1 MKVTVC
7 FGRTGI
13 VVPCKEGQLRVR
25 ELTQQALQRYL
36 KTREKDPGYW
46 VKIHHLEYTDGGI
59 LDPDDVLADVVE
71 DKDKLIAVFDEQEP
85 LHKIESPSGNPA
97 GRQSPDAFETE
108 VAAQLA
114 AFKPVGGEI
123 EVTPSAL
130 KLGTPLLVRR
140 SSDPAPSPPA
150 DAQPSASHPSG
161 QSLKPV
167 IPNSTQD
174 LEDGE
179 VMNGVQTELLTS
191 PKTMDALSNMTR
203 TVEISG
209 EGGPLGIHVVPFFSS
224 LSGRILGLFIRG
236 IEENS
241 RSKREG
247 LFHENECI
255 VRINSVDLVDKTFA
269 QAQDVFRQAM
279 KSPSVLL
286 HVLPPQNREQYEKSV
301 IGPLNIFGNNDG
313 ILRTKVSPPV
323 HGKSGIKTV
332 NLTGTSSPEEDASTS
347 LQQSKSPRVPRL
359 GRKPSSPSLS
369 PLMGFGSKKNAKK
382 IKIDLKKG
390 PEGLGFTVVTRDSS
404 IHGPGPIFVKNIL
417 PKGAAI
423 KDGRLQSG
431 DRILEVNGRD
441 VTGRTQEELVA
452 MLRSTKQGETAS
464 LVIARQEGTFLPR
477 ELKGEPDCYALSLE
491 TTEQLTFEI
500 PLNDSGSAGLGVS
513 LKGNK
518 SRETGTDLGIFI
530 KSIIHGGA
538 AFKDGRLQVNDQLI
552 AVNGESLLGKSN
564 HEAMETLRRS
574 MSMEG
579 NIRGMIQLVILR
591 RPGRPLEEPAE
602 CGAFSKAC
610 FENCQNAAT
619 TSRRNDNST
628 VHPFGTYSPQNKQ
641 KELLLP
647 NDRWAES
654 GGPPPPP
661 PHPVLELGLEDYSH
675 SSGVDSAVF
684 FPDQRLNFRS
694 VTPAKQPESMNLK
707 ASKSMD
713 LVPDESKVHSLA
725 GHKSDSPSKDF
736 GPTLGLKKSSSLES
750 LQTAVAEVRK
760 NELPFHRPRP
770 HVVRGR
776 GCNESFRA
784 AIDKSYDGPEE
795 LEADGLSDKSSHS
808 GQGALNYESAPQGN
822 SELENAENKA
832 RKVKKPKE
840 KEKKKEKGK
849 FKVKEKKQKE
859 GNEDP
864 ERKIKR
870 KGFGA
875 MLRFGKKKDDK
886 GGKADQKGP
895 LKHGGLR
902 EEELEKM
909 KEERERIGA
918 KHQELREKQARGL
931 IDYAAGAIGSLH
943 DMDDDEMDPNYA
955 RVNHFRESC
964 ASANVYRSPSPPRAG
979 PLGYPR
985 DGRPL
990 SPERDHLEGLYAK
1003 VNKPYHPPVPVDS
1016 GRSMSGSTDR
1026 IQKLR
1031 KEYYQAR
1038 REAFALYE
1046 DNEGR
1051 ARPDYD
1057 LHWNCFWNSSTEET
1071 SISLARAS
1079 QRITEMTPTEQE
1091 RDSLQ
1096 VSGKGPDGNAHNLRF
1111 EGLERQ
1117 YASLP
1122 RGGPADPVDYLTAA
1136 PRGLYKERELPYY
1149 PGAHP
1154 VHPPKGSYPRP
1165 PDLRIT
1171 DLRYPQYY
1179 PPPPAPQHKGP
1190 FRQDVP
1196 PSPPQHHRV
1205 PAYPEMG
1212 RPVPRG
1218 GSPDQ
1223 YPYRMQDPRQKN
1235 PMTAAV

>member
-85 LHKIESPSGNPA
+85 LHKIESPSGNLA
-97 GRQSPDAFETE
+97 DRQSPDAFETE
-108 VAAQLA
+108 MAAQLA

-130 KLGTPLLVRR
+130 KSGTPLLVRR
-140 SSDPAPSPPA
+140 SSDPAPGPPA
-150 DAQPSASHPSG
+150 DVQPSASHPSG

-167 IPNSTQD
+167 VLDSSQN

-179 VMNGVQTELLTS
+179 VMNGVQTELAS
-191 PKTMDALSNMTR
+191 PKTKDALSDMTR
-203 TVEISG
+203 IVEISG

-247 LFHENECI
+247 LFRENECI
-255 VRINSVDLVDKTFA
+255 IKINNVDLVDKTFT

-286 HVLPPQNREQYEKSV
+286 HVLSPQNREEYEKSV

-313 ILRTKVSPPV
+313 ILRTKAPPPV
-323 HGKSGIKTV
+323 HGKSVIKTV
-332 NLTGTSSPEEDASTS
+332 NVTGTSSPEGDASAS
-347 LQQSKSPRVPRL
+347 LQQSKSPRVPGL

-369 PLMGFGSKKNAKK
+369 PLMGFGNKKNAKK

-464 LVIARQEGTFLPR
+464 LVIARQEGNFLPR

-538 AFKDGRLQVNDQLI
+538 AFKDGRLRVNDQLI
-552 AVNGESLLGKSN
+552 AVNGEALLGKSN

-591 RPGRPLEEPAE
+591 RPERLMEEPAE
-602 CGAFSKAC
+602 CGAFSKPGL
-610 FENCQNAAT
+610 ENCQNTVT
-619 TSRRNDNST
+619 TSRRNDNGT
-628 VHPFGTYSPQNKQ
+628 LHPFAPYSPQDKW

-647 NDRWAES
+647 NDGWTES
-654 GGPPPPP
+654 EVPPSPP
-661 PHPVLELGLEDYSH
+661 PHPGLELGLEDYSH
-675 SSGVDSAVF
+675 SSGVDSAVY
-684 FPDQRLNFRS
+684 FPDQHINFRP
-694 VTPAKQPESMNLK
+694 VTPARQPESINLK

-713 LVPDESKVHSLA
+713 LVPDESNVHSLA
-725 GHKSDSPSKDF
+725 GHKSESPGKDF

-770 HVVRGR
+770 HMVRGR

-784 AIDKSYDGPEE
+784 AIDKSYDGPGEF
-795 LEADGLSDKSSHS
+795 EADGLSDKSSHS
-808 GQGALNYESAPQGN
+808 GQGALNCESAPQGN
-822 SELENAENKA
+822 SDLEDVENKA
-832 RKVKKPKE
+832 RKVKKSKE

-849 FKVKEKKQKE
+849 LKVKEKKRKE
-859 GNEDP
+859 ENEDP

-875 MLRFGKKKDDK
+875 MLRFGKKKEDK
-886 GGKADQKGP
+886 GGKSEQKCT

-909 KEERERIGA
+909 KEERE
-918 KHQELREKQARGL
+918 
-931 IDYAAGAIGSLH
+931 S
-943 DMDDDEMDPNYA
+943 
-955 RVNHFRESC
+955 
-964 ASANVYRSPSPPRAG
+964 
-979 PLGYPR
+979 
-985 DGRPL
+985 GRPT
-990 SPERDHLEGLYAK
+990 
-1003 VNKPYHPPVPVDS
+1003 
-1016 GRSMSGSTDR
+1016 SGSSDR

-1038 REAFALYE
+1038 REGFSLYE
-1046 DNEGR
+1046 DDEGR
-1051 ARPDYD
+1051 ARPSDYD
-1057 LHWNCFWNSSTEET
+1057 LHW
-1071 SISLARAS
+1071 
-1079 QRITEMTPTEQE
+1079 
-1091 RDSLQ
+1091 
-1096 VSGKGPDGNAHNLRF
+1096 VSGKGPDGSVHSLRF
-1111 EGLERQ
+1111 EGMERQ

-1122 RGGPADPVDYLTAA
+1122 RGGPVDPVDYLAA
-1136 PRGLYKERELPYY
+1136 GPQGLYKERELPYY

-1154 VHPPKGSYPRP
+1154 VHPPKGGYPRP
-1165 PDLRIT
+1165 PDLRVT

-1179 PPPPAPQHKGP
+1179 PSPPAPQHKGP

-1196 PSPPQHHRV
+1196 PSPPQHHRA
-1205 PAYPEMG
+1205 PAYQEMG
-1212 RPVPRG
+1212 RPRPHG

-1223 YPYRMQDPRQKN
+1223 YPYRTQDPRQKN

>member
-1 MKVTVC
+1 MTLYCETVSSPQIMSTANEPAKI
-7 FGRTGI
+7 FDGI
-13 VVPCKEGQLRVR
+13 YILRR
-25 ELTQQALQRYL
+25 R
-36 KTREKDPGYW
+36 
-46 VKIHHLEYTDGGI
+46 I
-59 LDPDDVLADVVE
+59 LDPDDILADVVE

-85 LHKIESPSGNPA
+85 LHKIESPGGNPA

-140 SSDPAPSPPA
+140 SSDPAPGPPA
-150 DAQPSASHPSG
+150 DAQPTASHPSG
-161 QSLKPV
+161 QSLKPA
-167 IPNSTQD
+167 IPDSTQN

-191 PKTMDALSNMTR
+191 PKIKDALSDMTR
-203 TVEISG
+203 TVEISA

-247 LFHENECI
+247 LFQENECI
-255 VRINSVDLVDKTFA
+255 VKINHVDLADKTFV

-279 KSPSVLL
+279 KAPCVLL

-313 ILRTKVSPPV
+313 VSRTKPPPPV
-323 HGKSGIKTV
+323 HPRSGMRTV
-332 NLTGTSSPEEDASTS
+332 SLTGTSSPEEDGSPS
-347 LQQSKSPRVPRL
+347 LQQSKSPRVPRI

-452 MLRSTKQGETAS
+452 VLRSTKQGETAS
-464 LVIARQEGTFLPR
+464 LVIARQEGAFLPR
-477 ELKGEPDCYALSLE
+477 ELKGEPDCRALSPE
-491 TTEQLTFEI
+491 TTDQLTFEI

-518 SRETGTDLGIFI
+518 SRETGTDMGIFI
-530 KSIIHGGA
+530 KSVIHGGA
-538 AFKDGRLQVNDQLI
+538 AFKDGRLRMNDQLI

-591 RPGRPLEEPAE
+591 RPERPMEEPGE
-602 CGAFSKAC
+602 CGAFSKPC
-610 FENCQNAAT
+610 SENCHSAVAT
-619 TSRRNDNST
+619 CRRSEDGTWHPLST
-628 VHPFGTYSPQNKQ
+628 YCPHHKQ
-641 KELLLP
+641 REPLLP
-647 NDRWAES
+647 SDGWAES
-654 GGPPPPP
+654 EVPPSPSPL
-661 PHPVLELGLEDYSH
+661 PVLELGLEDYSH
-675 SSGVDSAVF
+675 SSGMDPAVY
-684 FPDQRLNFRS
+684 FPDQHSNFRS
-694 VTPAKQPESMNLK
+694 VTPARQPESMSLK

-713 LVPDESKVHSLA
+713 LVPDESKAHSLA
-725 GHKSDSPSKDF
+725 GHKLESPSRDF

-760 NELPFHRPRP
+760 TELPFHRPRP
-770 HVVRGR
+770 HMVRGR
-776 GCNESFRA
+776 GCNETFRA
-784 AIDKSYDGPEE
+784 AIDKSYDGPED
-795 LEADGLSDKSSHS
+795 LDDGLSDRSSHS
-808 GQGALNYESAPQGN
+808 GHGALNCDSAPPGS
-822 SELENAENKA
+822 SEPEDLENKA
-832 RKVKKPKE
+832 RKAKKTKE

-849 FKVKEKKQKE
+849 AKGKEKKQKE
-859 GNEDP
+859 ESEDP

-870 KGFGA
+870 KGLGA
-875 MLRFGKKKDDK
+875 MLRFGKKKDEK
-886 GGKADQKGP
+886 GGKAEQKGP
-895 LKHGGLR
+895 VKHGGLR

-931 IDYAAGAIGSLH
+931 VDYATGTIGSLH

-955 RVNHFRESC
+955 RVNHFREPC

-979 PLGYPR
+979 PLVYPR

-1016 GRSMSGSTDR
+1016 GYPMSGGADR

-1038 REAFALYE
+1038 REGFTLYE
-1046 DNEGR
+1046 DDEGR
-1051 ARPDYD
+1051 ARPSDYD
-1057 LHWNCFWNSSTEET
+1057 LHW
-1071 SISLARAS
+1071 
-1079 QRITEMTPTEQE
+1079 
-1091 RDSLQ
+1091 

-1111 EGLERQ
+1111 EGMERQ

-1122 RGGPADPVDYLTAA
+1122 RGGPADPADYLTAA

-1149 PGAHP
+1149 PGPHP
-1154 VHPPKGSYPRP
+1154 MHPPKGSYPRP
-1165 PDLRIT
+1165 PDLRVA

-1179 PPPPAPQHKGP
+1179 PPPLAPQHKGP

-1205 PAYPEMG
+1205 PAYQEMG
-1212 RPVPRG
+1212 RPGPRG

-1223 YPYRMQDPRQKN
+1223 YPYRTQDPRQKN

>member
-13 VVPCKEGQLRVR
+13 VVPCKDGQLRVG

-36 KTREKDPGYW
+36 KTRDQDPGYW

-85 LHKIESPSGNPA
+85 LRKIESLSGNPVDQ
-97 GRQSPDAFETE
+97 QSPEAFETE

-114 AFKPVGGEI
+114 AFKPIGGEI
-123 EVTPSAL
+123 VVTPSAL

-140 SSDPAPSPPA
+140 SSDPAPGPHA
-150 DAQPSASHPSG
+150 DAQPSAASPDCL
-161 QSLKPV
+161 SLKPV
-167 IPNSTQD
+167 VPDSTQS
-174 LEDGE
+174 LENRDI
-179 VMNGVQTELLTS
+179 MNGDETGLLT
-191 PKTMDALSNMTR
+191 PHRMKDALSDMTR
-203 TVEISG
+203 AVEISG
-209 EGGPLGIHVVPFFSS
+209 EGDPLGIHVVPFFSS

-241 RSKREG
+241 RCKQEG
-247 LFHENECI
+247 LFQENECI
-255 VRINSVDLVDKTFA
+255 VKINNVELLDKTFA

-279 KSPSVLL
+279 KSPSVTLRVLL
-286 HVLPPQNREQYEKSV
+286 PQNREQYEKSV
-301 IGPLNIFGNNDG
+301 IGPLNIFGHSDG
-313 ILRTKVSPPV
+313 ASRTKAPPPAR
-323 HGKSGIKTV
+323 GKPGLKAAH
-332 NLTGTSSPEEDASTS
+332 LTGANGPEADESTP

-452 MLRSTKQGETAS
+452 MLRSTKQGETVL
-464 LVIARQEGTFLPR
+464 LVIARQEGSFLPR
-477 ELKGEPDCYALSLE
+477 ELKGEPDCYTLSLE
-491 TTEQLTFEI
+491 TSEQLTLEI

-538 AFKDGRLQVNDQLI
+538 AFKDGRLRMNDQLI

-591 RPGRPLEEPAE
+591 RPERPLEELSE
-602 CGAFSKAC
+602 CGAPCRPC
-610 FENCQNAAT
+610 FENRQEALS
-619 TSRRNDNST
+619 TSRQNDSSILY
-628 VHPFGTYSPQNKQ
+628 PFGAYSPQD
-641 KELLLP
+641 ERRDLLLP
-647 NDRWAES
+647 SDGWAES
-654 GGPPPPP
+654 EVPPSPP
-661 PHPVLELGLEDYSH
+661 PHPSLEWGLEDFSH
-675 SSGVDSAVF
+675 SSGVDSTVY
-684 FPDQRLNFRS
+684 FPDQHVNFRS
-694 VTPAKQPESMNLK
+694 ETPARQPESINLK

-713 LVPDESKVHSLA
+713 LVPDESKVQSLA
-725 GHKSDSPSKDF
+725 DHRSDSPSKDF

-770 HVVRGR
+770 HMVRGR

-795 LEADGLSDKSSHS
+795 AEADGLSDKSSHS
-808 GQGALNYESAPQGN
+808 GHGALNCESAPQGN
-822 SELENAENKA
+822 PELDDVENKA

-840 KEKKKEKGK
+840 KEKKKGKGK
-849 FKVKEKKQKE
+849 LKVKEKKQKE
-859 GNEDP
+859 DSEDP
-864 ERKIKR
+864 EKKIKR

-875 MLRFGKKKDDK
+875 MLRFGKKKDDRS
-886 GGKADQKGP
+886 GKTEQKGP
-895 LKHGGLR
+895 LKPRNLG

-931 IDYAAGAIGSLH
+931 VDYATAAIGSMY
-943 DMDDDEMDPNYA
+943 DMDDDDMDPNYA
-955 RVNHFRESC
+955 RVNHFREPC
-964 ASANVYRSPSPPRAG
+964 TSANVFRSPSPPRAV
-979 PLGYPR
+979 PLAYPR

-990 SPERDHLEGLYAK
+990 SPDRDHLEGLYAK
-1003 VNKPYHPPVPVDS
+1003 VNKPYHPPALADS
-1016 GRSMSGSTDR
+1016 GRPMAGTADR

-1038 REAFALYE
+1038 REGFPLYE
-1046 DNEGR
+1046 NEEGR
-1051 ARPDYD
+1051 SRPSDHD
-1057 LHWNCFWNSSTEET
+1057 LHW
-1071 SISLARAS
+1071 
-1079 QRITEMTPTEQE
+1079 
-1091 RDSLQ
+1091 
-1096 VSGKGPDGNAHNLRF
+1096 VSGKSTDGSVHNLRS
-1111 EGLERQ
+1111 EGMERQ

-1122 RGGPADPVDYLTAA
+1122 RGGSADAVDYMTAV
-1136 PRGLYKERELPYY
+1136 PRGRYNERELPYY
-1149 PGAHP
+1149 PGAHL
-1154 VHPPKGSYPRP
+1154 VHPPRGSYPRP
-1165 PDLRIT
+1165 PDLRVAADI
-1171 DLRYPQYY
+1171 RYPQYY
-1179 PPPPAPQHKGP
+1179 PPPPAHQHKGP

-1205 PAYPEMG
+1205 PAYQEMG
-1212 RPVPRG
+1212 RAGPRG
-1218 GSPDQ
+1218 ASPDH
-1223 YPYRMQDPRQKN
+1223 YAYRNQDPRQKN

>member
-114 AFKPVGGEI
+114 AFKPIGGEI

-140 SSDPAPSPPA
+140 SSDPAPGPPA
-150 DAQPSASHPSG
+150 DAQPRASHPSG

-167 IPNSTQD
+167 ILDSTQN

-179 VMNGVQTELLTS
+179 VMNGVQTEPLTS
-191 PKTMDALSNMTR
+191 LKTKDALSDMTR

-255 VRINSVDLVDKTFA
+255 VKINSVDLVDKTFA

-313 ILRTKVSPPV
+313 VLRTKPQPPV
-323 HGKSGIKTV
+323 HGITGIKTV
-332 NLTGTSSPEEDASTS
+332 TLTGTGGPEEDALTS

-538 AFKDGRLQVNDQLI
+538 AFKDGRLRMNDQLI

-591 RPGRPLEEPAE
+591 RPERPLEEPAE
-602 CGAFSKAC
+602 CGAFSKPC
-610 FENCQNAAT
+610 FENCQNTIT
-619 TSRRNDNST
+619 TSRRNDNSSL
-628 VHPFGTYSPQNKQ
+628 HPFGTYSSQDKQ
-641 KELLLP
+641 KVLLLP
-647 NDRWAES
+647 SDGWADPEV
-654 GGPPPPP
+654 PPSPP

-675 SSGVDSAVF
+675 SSGVDSVAY
-684 FPDQRLNFRS
+684 FPDQHIHFRS
-694 VTPAKQPESMNLK
+694 VTPARQPESMSLK

-713 LVPDESKVHSLA
+713 LVSDESKVHSLA
-725 GHKSDSPSKDF
+725 AHKPDSPSKDF

-770 HVVRGR
+770 HMVRGR

-808 GQGALNYESAPQGN
+808 GQGALSCESVPQG
-822 SELENAENKA
+822 SPELEDGEQKA
-832 RKVKKPKE
+832 RKIKKTKE

-849 FKVKEKKQKE
+849 LKAKEKKLKE
-859 GNEDP
+859 ENEDP
-864 ERKIKR
+864 ERKIKK

-875 MLRFGKKKDDK
+875 MLRFGKKKDDR
-886 GGKADQKGP
+886 GGKAEQKGS
-895 LKHGGLR
+895 LKHGGLMG
-902 EEELEKM
+902 EEREKM
-909 KEERERIGA
+909 KERERIVA

-931 IDYAAGAIGSLH
+931 LDSAAGATGSLH

-955 RVNHFRESC
+955 RVNHFREPC
-964 ASANVYRSPSPPRAG
+964 ASSVYRSPSPPRAG
-979 PLGYPR
+979 PLGYHR
-985 DGRPL
+985 ESRPL

-1003 VNKPYHPPVPVDS
+1003 VNKPYHPLVPAES
-1016 GRSMSGSTDR
+1016 GRPASGSTDR

-1038 REAFALYE
+1038 REGFTLYE
-1046 DNEGR
+1046 DDEGR
-1051 ARPDYD
+1051 ARLDYD
-1057 LHWNCFWNSSTEET
+1057 LHW
-1071 SISLARAS
+1071 
-1079 QRITEMTPTEQE
+1079 
-1091 RDSLQ
+1091 
-1096 VSGKGPDGNAHNLRF
+1096 VSGKGPDGNAHNIRF
-1111 EGLERQ
+1111 EGMERQ

-1122 RGGPADPVDYLTAA
+1122 RRGP
-1136 PRGLYKERELPYY
+1136 GLWGEEGER
-1149 PGAHP
+1149 
-1154 VHPPKGSYPRP
+1154 S
-1165 PDLRIT
+1165 
-1171 DLRYPQYY
+1171 
-1179 PPPPAPQHKGP
+1179 
-1190 FRQDVP
+1190 
-1196 PSPPQHHRV
+1196 
-1205 PAYPEMG
+1205 
-1212 RPVPRG
+1212 
-1218 GSPDQ
+1218 
-1223 YPYRMQDPRQKN
+1223 
-1235 PMTAAV
+1235 

>member
-85 LHKIESPSGNPA
+85 LHKFESPSGNPA
-97 GRQSPDAFETE
+97 DRQSPDAFETE

-114 AFKPVGGEI
+114 AFKPIGGEI

-140 SSDPAPSPPA
+140 SSDPAPGPPA
-150 DAQPSASHPSG
+150 DAQPSSSHPSG

-167 IPNSTQD
+167 VLDSTQN
-174 LEDGE
+174 LEDRE

-191 PKTMDALSNMTR
+191 PKIKGALSDMTR

-241 RSKREG
+241 RCKREG

-255 VRINSVDLVDKTFA
+255 VKINNVDLVDKTFA

-279 KSPSVLL
+279 KSPDVLL

-301 IGPLNIFGNNDG
+301 IGPLNIFSSNDG
-313 ILRTKVSPPV
+313 VLRTKAPPPV
-323 HGKSGIKTV
+323 HGKSGVKTV
-332 NLTGTSSPEEDASTS
+332 NLTGTNSPEADASPS
-347 LQQSKSPRVPRL
+347 LQQNKSPRVPRL
-359 GRKPSSPSLS
+359 GRKSSSPSLS

-464 LVIARQEGTFLPR
+464 LVIARQEGNFLPR
-477 ELKGEPDCYALSLE
+477 ELKGEPDCCALSLE
-491 TTEQLTFEI
+491 TSEQLTFEI

-538 AFKDGRLQVNDQLI
+538 AFKDGRLRMNDQLI

-591 RPGRPLEEPAE
+591 RPERPMEEPAE
-602 CGAFSKAC
+602 CGAFSKPC
-610 FENCQNAAT
+610 FENCQNT
-619 TSRRNDNST
+619 LSTSRRNDSIL
-628 VHPFGTYSPQNKQ
+628 HQFGTYSPQDKQ
-641 KELLLP
+641 KDLLLS
-647 NDRWAES
+647 NDGWAES
-654 GGPPPPP
+654 EVPPSPP
-661 PHPVLELGLEDYSH
+661 PHSGLELGLEDYSH
-675 SSGVDSAVF
+675 SSGVDSTVY
-684 FPDQRLNFRS
+684 FPDQHINFRS
-694 VTPAKQPESMNLK
+694 VTPARQPESINLK

-725 GHKSDSPSKDF
+725 GHRSESPSKDF

-770 HVVRGR
+770 HMVRGR

-808 GQGALNYESAPQGN
+808 GQGALNCESAPQGN
-822 SELENAENKA
+822 SELEDVENKA
-832 RKVKKPKE
+832 RKVKKMKE

-849 FKVKEKKQKE
+849 LKVKEKKRKE
-859 GNEDP
+859 ENEDP

-875 MLRFGKKKDDK
+875 MLRFGKKKEDK
-886 GGKADQKGP
+886 GGKADQKGT
-895 LKHGGLR
+895 LKPGNLR
-902 EEELEKM
+902 EEEPERM
-909 KEERERIGA
+909 KEEQRER
-918 KHQELREKQARGL
+918 
-931 IDYAAGAIGSLH
+931 
-943 DMDDDEMDPNYA
+943 
-955 RVNHFRESC
+955 
-964 ASANVYRSPSPPRAG
+964 
-979 PLGYPR
+979 
-985 DGRPL
+985 GRPM
-990 SPERDHLEGLYAK
+990 G
-1003 VNKPYHPPVPVDS
+1003 
-1016 GRSMSGSTDR
+1016 GSTDR

-1038 REAFALYE
+1038 REGFPLYE
-1046 DNEGR
+1046 DEEGR
-1051 ARPDYD
+1051 ARPSDYD
-1057 LHWNCFWNSSTEET
+1057 LHW
-1071 SISLARAS
+1071 
-1079 QRITEMTPTEQE
+1079 
-1091 RDSLQ
+1091 

-1122 RGGPADPVDYLTAA
+1122 RGGPADPADYLTAA

-1149 PGAHP
+1149 PGLHP
-1154 VHPPKGSYPRP
+1154 GHPPKGSYSRP
-1165 PDLRIT
+1165 TDLRVA
-1171 DLRYPQYY
+1171 DLRYPHYY
-1179 PPPPAPQHKGP
+1179 ASPPAPQHKGP

-1196 PSPPQHHRV
+1196 PSPPQHQRV
-1205 PAYPEMG
+1205 PAYQEMG
-1212 RPVPRG
+1212 RVGPRG

-1223 YPYRMQDPRQKN
+1223 YPYRTQDPRQKN

>member
-59 LDPDDVLADVVE
+59 LDPDDILADVVE

-85 LHKIESPSGNPA
+85 LHKIESPGGNPA

-140 SSDPAPSPPA
+140 SSDPAPGPPA
-150 DAQPSASHPSG
+150 DAQPTASHPSG
-161 QSLKPV
+161 QSLKPA
-167 IPNSTQD
+167 IPDSTQN

-179 VMNGVQTELLTS
+179 VMNAVQTELLTS
-191 PKTMDALSNMTR
+191 PKIKDALSDMTR
-203 TVEISG
+203 TVEISA

-247 LFHENECI
+247 LFQENECI
-255 VRINSVDLVDKTFA
+255 VKINHVDLADKTFV

-279 KSPSVLL
+279 KAPCVLL

-301 IGPLNIFGNNDG
+301 IGPLNIFGSSDG
-313 ILRTKVSPPV
+313 VSRTKPPPPV
-323 HGKSGIKTV
+323 HPRSGIKTV
-332 NLTGTSSPEEDASTS
+332 SLTGTSSPEEDGSPS
-347 LQQSKSPRVPRL
+347 LQQSKSPRVPRI

-464 LVIARQEGTFLPR
+464 LVIARQEGAFLPR
-477 ELKGEPDCYALSLE
+477 ELKGEPDCRALSPE
-491 TTEQLTFEI
+491 TTDQLTFEI

-518 SRETGTDLGIFI
+518 SRETGTDMGIFI
-530 KSIIHGGA
+530 KSVIHGGA
-538 AFKDGRLQVNDQLI
+538 AFKDGRLRMNDQLI

-591 RPGRPLEEPAE
+591 RPERPMEEPGE
-602 CGAFSKAC
+602 CGAFSKPC
-610 FENCQNAAT
+610 SENCHSAVAT
-619 TSRRNDNST
+619 CRRSEDGTWHPLST
-628 VHPFGTYSPQNKQ
+628 YCPHHKQ
-641 KELLLP
+641 REPLLP
-647 NDRWAES
+647 SDGWAES
-654 GGPPPPP
+654 EVPPSPSPL
-661 PHPVLELGLEDYSH
+661 PVLELGLEDYSH
-675 SSGVDSAVF
+675 SSGMDPAVY
-684 FPDQRLNFRS
+684 FPDQHSNFRS
-694 VTPAKQPESMNLK
+694 VTPARQPESMSLK

-725 GHKSDSPSKDF
+725 GHKLESPSKDF

-760 NELPFHRPRP
+760 TELPFHRPRP
-770 HVVRGR
+770 HMVRGR

-784 AIDKSYDGPEE
+784 AIDKSYDGPED
-795 LEADGLSDKSSHS
+795 LDDGLSDRSSHS
-808 GQGALNYESAPQGN
+808 GHGALNCDSAPPGN
-822 SELENAENKA
+822 SEPEDLENKA
-832 RKVKKPKE
+832 RKAKKTKE

-849 FKVKEKKQKE
+849 AKGKEKKQKE
-859 GNEDP
+859 ESEDP

-870 KGFGA
+870 KGLGA
-875 MLRFGKKKDDK
+875 MLRFGKKKDEK
-886 GGKADQKGP
+886 GGKAEQKGP
-895 LKHGGLR
+895 VKHGGLR

-931 IDYAAGAIGSLH
+931 VDYATGTIGSLH

-955 RVNHFRESC
+955 RVNHFREPC

-979 PLGYPR
+979 PLVYPR

-1016 GRSMSGSTDR
+1016 GYPMSGGADR

-1038 REAFALYE
+1038 REGFTLYE
-1046 DNEGR
+1046 DDEGR
-1051 ARPDYD
+1051 ARPSDYD
-1057 LHWNCFWNSSTEET
+1057 LHW
-1071 SISLARAS
+1071 
-1079 QRITEMTPTEQE
+1079 
-1091 RDSLQ
+1091 

-1111 EGLERQ
+1111 EGMERQ

-1122 RGGPADPVDYLTAA
+1122 SLPFIAKLC
-1136 PRGLYKERELPYY
+1136 KEQQT
-1149 PGAHP
+1149 H
-1154 VHPPKGSYPRP
+1154 
-1165 PDLRIT
+1165 
-1171 DLRYPQYY
+1171 
-1179 PPPPAPQHKGP
+1179 
-1190 FRQDVP
+1190 
-1196 PSPPQHHRV
+1196 
-1205 PAYPEMG
+1205 
-1212 RPVPRG
+1212 
-1218 GSPDQ
+1218 
-1223 YPYRMQDPRQKN
+1223 
-1235 PMTAAV
+1235 

>member
-36 KTREKDPGYW
+36 KTREKDPAYW

-140 SSDPAPSPPA
+140 SSDPVPSPPA
-150 DAQPSASHPSG
+150 DAQSSASHPGG

-167 IPNSTQD
+167 IPNSTEE
-174 LEDGE
+174 LADGE
-179 VMNGVQTELLTS
+179 VMNGMQTELLTS
-191 PKTMDALSNMTR
+191 PKTMDALSDMTR

-255 VRINSVDLVDKTFA
+255 VKINNVDLVDKTFA
-269 QAQDVFRQAM
+269 QAQDLFRQAM

-286 HVLPPQNREQYEKSV
+286 RVLPPQNREEYEKSV
-301 IGPLNIFGNNDG
+301 IGPLNIFGNNDRV
-313 ILRTKVSPPV
+313 LRTKELPPV
-323 HGKSGIKTV
+323 HGKSGIKTI

-464 LVIARQEGTFLPR
+464 LVIARQEGAFLPR
-477 ELKGEPDCYALSLE
+477 ELKGEPDCCAFSLE

-538 AFKDGRLQVNDQLI
+538 AFKDGRLRMNDQLI

-591 RPGRPLEEPAE
+591 RPERPMEEPAE
-602 CGAFSKAC
+602 CGAFSKPC
-610 FENCQNAAT
+610 FENCQNAVT

-628 VHPFGTYSPQNKQ
+628 LHPFGTYSPQDKQ
-641 KELLLP
+641 KDLLLP
-647 NDRWAES
+647 NDGWAES
-654 GGPPPPP
+654 EVPPSPQ

-675 SSGVDSAVF
+675 SSGVDSAVY
-684 FPDQRLNFRS
+684 FPDQHINFRS
-694 VTPAKQPESMNLK
+694 VTPARQPESMNLK

-770 HVVRGR
+770 HMVRGR

-795 LEADGLSDKSSHS
+795 LEADGLSDRSSHS
-808 GQGALNYESAPQGN
+808 GQGTLNCESAPQGN

-832 RKVKKPKE
+832 RKVKKTKE
-840 KEKKKEKGK
+840 KEKKKGKGK
-849 FKVKEKKQKE
+849 LKVKEKKQKE

-864 ERKIKR
+864 ERKIKK

-886 GGKADQKGP
+886 GGKAEQKGA
-895 LKHGGLR
+895 LKQGGLR

-909 KEERERIGA
+909 KEERE
-918 KHQELREKQARGL
+918 
-931 IDYAAGAIGSLH
+931 
-943 DMDDDEMDPNYA
+943 
-955 RVNHFRESC
+955 
-964 ASANVYRSPSPPRAG
+964 
-979 PLGYPR
+979 
-985 DGRPL
+985 
-990 SPERDHLEGLYAK
+990 
-1003 VNKPYHPPVPVDS
+1003 S
-1016 GRSMSGSTDR
+1016 GRSMSGSADR

-1038 REAFALYE
+1038 REGFALYE
-1046 DNEGR
+1046 DDEGR

-1057 LHWNCFWNSSTEET
+1057 LHW
-1071 SISLARAS
+1071 
-1079 QRITEMTPTEQE
+1079 
-1091 RDSLQ
+1091 

-1111 EGLERQ
+1111 EGMERQ

-1136 PRGLYKERELPYY
+1136 SRGLYKERELPYY

-1165 PDLRIT
+1165 PDLRVT

-1196 PSPPQHHRV
+1196 PSPPPHHRV

-1212 RPVPRG
+1212 RPGPRG
-1218 GSPDQ
+1218 SSPDQ
-1223 YPYRMQDPRQKN
+1223 YPYRTQDPRQKN

>member
-1 MKVTVC
+1 M
-7 FGRTGI
+7 
-13 VVPCKEGQLRVR
+13 
-25 ELTQQALQRYL
+25 
-36 KTREKDPGYW
+36 
-46 VKIHHLEYTDGGI
+46 
-59 LDPDDVLADVVE
+59 
-71 DKDKLIAVFDEQEP
+71 IAVFEEQEP
-85 LHKIESPSGNPA
+85 LHKLESPSGNHA
-97 GRQSPDAFETE
+97 GGQSPDAFETE

-114 AFKPVGGEI
+114 AFKPIGGEI

-140 SSDPAPSPPA
+140 SSDPAPGPPA
-150 DAQPSASHPSG
+150 DAQPSASHPGG

-167 IPNSTQD
+167 IPDSTQN

-191 PKTMDALSNMTR
+191 PRTKDVLSDMTR

-209 EGGPLGIHVVPFFSS
+209 EEGPLGIHVVPFFSS

-255 VRINSVDLVDKTFA
+255 VKINNVDLVDKTFA

-279 KSPSVLL
+279 KAPGVVL

-301 IGPLNIFGNNDG
+301 IGPLHIFGNSDG
-313 ILRTKVSPPV
+313 VVRTKPSPSS
-323 HGKSGIKTV
+323 HGQSGIKTV
-332 NLTGTSSPEEDASTS
+332 NLTGTSSPEEDASAS

-359 GRKPSSPSLS
+359 GRKSSSPSLS

-452 MLRSTKQGETAS
+452 MLRSTRQGETAS

-491 TTEQLTFEI
+491 TSEQLTFEI

-538 AFKDGRLQVNDQLI
+538 AFKDGRLRMNDQLI

-591 RPGRPLEEPAE
+591 RPERPMEEPAE
-602 CGAFSKAC
+602 CGAFSKPC
-610 FENCQNAAT
+610 FENCQNAVT
-619 TSRRNDNST
+619 TSRRNENST
-628 VHPFGTYSPQNKQ
+628 LHPFGTYGPQDKQ
-641 KELLLP
+641 REPLP
-647 NDRWAES
+647 PSDGWGETEV
-654 GGPPPPP
+654 PPSPP

-675 SSGVDSAVF
+675 SSGVDSAVY
-684 FPDQRLNFRS
+684 FPDQHINFGS
-694 VTPAKQPESMNLK
+694 VTPARQPEAMNLK

-713 LVPDESKVHSLA
+713 LVPDESKVHSLT
-725 GHKSDSPSKDF
+725 GHKSESPSKDF

-770 HVVRGR
+770 HMVRGR

-808 GQGALNYESAPQGN
+808 GQGAPNSESAPQGN
-822 SELENAENKA
+822 AELEDVENKA
-832 RKVKKPKE
+832 RKVKKTKE

-849 FKVKEKKQKE
+849 VKVKEKKQKE
-859 GNEDP
+859 ENEDP

-886 GGKADQKGP
+886 GGKTERKGP

-918 KHQELREKQARGL
+918 KHQELREKQLRGL
-931 IDYAAGAIGSLH
+931 VDYATGTIGSLH

-955 RVNHFRESC
+955 RVNHFREPC

-979 PLGYPR
+979 PLGFPR

-990 SPERDHLEGLYAK
+990 SPERDLLEGLYAK

-1016 GRSMSGSTDR
+1016 GRPMSGSADR

-1038 REAFALYE
+1038 REGFALYE
-1046 DNEGR
+1046 DDEGR
-1051 ARPDYD
+1051 ARPSDYD
-1057 LHWNCFWNSSTEET
+1057 LHW
-1071 SISLARAS
+1071 
-1079 QRITEMTPTEQE
+1079 
-1091 RDSLQ
+1091 

-1111 EGLERQ
+1111 EGMERQ

-1122 RGGPADPVDYLTAA
+1122 RAGTADPVDYLTAA

-1154 VHPPKGSYPRP
+1154 GHPPKASYARP
-1165 PDLRIT
+1165 PDLRVA

-1205 PAYPEMG
+1205 PAYQEMV
-1212 RPVPRG
+1212 RPGHRG

-1223 YPYRMQDPRQKN
+1223 YPYRTQDPRQKN

>member
-13 VVPCKEGQLRVR
+13 VVPCKEGQLRVG

-85 LHKIESPSGNPA
+85 LHKIESPTGNPA

-140 SSDPAPSPPA
+140 SSDPAPGPPA

-167 IPNSTQD
+167 TLDSTQN

-179 VMNGVQTELLTS
+179 VMNGVQTEPLTS
-191 PKTMDALSNMTR
+191 PKTKDALSDMTR

-255 VRINSVDLVDKTFA
+255 VKINNVDLVDKTFA

-313 ILRTKVSPPV
+313 PLRTKLPPPV
-323 HGKSGIKTV
+323 HGISGIKTI
-332 NLTGTSSPEEDASTS
+332 NLIGTGSPEEDALTS

-538 AFKDGRLQVNDQLI
+538 AFKDGRLRMNDQLI

-591 RPGRPLEEPAE
+591 RPERPLEEPAE
-602 CGAFSKAC
+602 CGAFSKPC
-610 FENCQNAAT
+610 YENCQNTIT
-619 TSRRNDNST
+619 TSRRNDNSSL
-628 VHPFGTYSPQNKQ
+628 HPFGTYSSQDKQ

-647 NDRWAES
+647 SDGWAEAEV
-654 GGPPPPP
+654 PPSPP
-661 PHPVLELGLEDYSH
+661 PHPILELGTEDYSH
-675 SSGVDSAVF
+675 SSGVDSAVY
-684 FPDQRLNFRS
+684 FPDQNIRFRS
-694 VTPAKQPESMNLK
+694 VTPARPPESMSLK

-725 GHKSDSPSKDF
+725 AHKSESPSKDF

-770 HVVRGR
+770 HMVRGR

-808 GQGALNYESAPQGN
+808 GQGALNCESAPQGN
-822 SELENAENKA
+822 SELEDAEHKA
-832 RKVKKPKE
+832 RKIKKPKE

-849 FKVKEKKQKE
+849 LKVKEKKLKE
-859 GNEDP
+859 ENEDP
-864 ERKIKR
+864 ERKIKK

-875 MLRFGKKKDDK
+875 MLRFGKKKDDR
-886 GGKADQKGP
+886 GGKAEQKGA

-931 IDYAAGAIGSLH
+931 IEYATGAIGSLH

-955 RVNHFRESC
+955 RVNHFREPC
-964 ASANVYRSPSPPRAG
+964 ASASVYRSPSPPRAG
-979 PLGYPR
+979 PLGYHR

-1003 VNKPYHPPVPVDS
+1003 VNKPYHPPVPADS
-1016 GRSMSGSTDR
+1016 GRPASGSTDR

-1038 REAFALYE
+1038 REGFTFYE
-1046 DNEGR
+1046 DDEGR
-1051 ARPDYD
+1051 ARLDYD
-1057 LHWNCFWNSSTEET
+1057 LHWHRP
-1071 SISLARAS
+1071 LRGA
-1079 QRITEMTPTEQE
+1079 
-1091 RDSLQ
+1091 
-1096 VSGKGPDGNAHNLRF
+1096 PDGSA
-1111 EGLERQ
+1111 G
-1117 YASLP
+1117 P
-1122 RGGPADPVDYLTAA
+1122 RW
-1136 PRGLYKERELPYY
+1136 
-1149 PGAHP
+1149 
-1154 VHPPKGSYPRP
+1154 KGVLAYEANH
-1165 PDLRIT
+1165 L
-1171 DLRYPQYY
+1171 QE
-1179 PPPPAPQHKGP
+1179 P
-1190 FRQDVP
+1190 FRK
-1196 PSPPQHHRV
+1196 
-1205 PAYPEMG
+1205 AEG
-1212 RPVPRG
+1212 
-1218 GSPDQ
+1218 
-1223 YPYRMQDPRQKN
+1223 K
-1235 PMTAAV
+1235 

>member
-36 KTREKDPGYW
+36 KTREKDPAYW

-71 DKDKLIAVFDEQEP
+71 DKDKLIAVFDEQEA

-97 GRQSPDAFETE
+97 SRQSPDAFETE

-150 DAQPSASHPSG
+150 DAQSSASLPGG

-167 IPNSTQD
+167 IPNSTEE

-179 VMNGVQTELLTS
+179 VMNGMQTELLTS
-191 PKTMDALSNMTR
+191 PKTMDVLSDMTR

-255 VRINSVDLVDKTFA
+255 VKINNVDLVDKTFA
-269 QAQDVFRQAM
+269 QAQDLFRQAM

-286 HVLPPQNREQYEKSV
+286 RVLPPQNREQYEKSV
-301 IGPLNIFGNNDG
+301 IGPLNIFGNNDRM
-313 ILRTKVSPPV
+313 LRTKEPPSV
-323 HGKSGIKTV
+323 LGKSGIKTI
-332 NLTGTSSPEEDASTS
+332 NLTGTSSPEEDASS

-452 MLRSTKQGETAS
+452 MLRSTRQGETAS

-477 ELKGEPDCYALSLE
+477 EL
-491 TTEQLTFEI
+491 
-500 PLNDSGSAGLGVS
+500 
-513 LKGNK
+513 
-518 SRETGTDLGIFI
+518 
-530 KSIIHGGA
+530 
-538 AFKDGRLQVNDQLI
+538 DGRLRMNDQLI

-591 RPGRPLEEPAE
+591 RPERPMEEPAE
-602 CGAFSKAC
+602 CGAFSKPC
-610 FENCQNAAT
+610 FENCQNAVT

-628 VHPFGTYSPQNKQ
+628 LHPFGTYSPQDKQ
-641 KELLLP
+641 KDLLLP
-647 NDRWAES
+647 SDGWAES
-654 GGPPPPP
+654 EVPPSPQ

-675 SSGVDSAVF
+675 SSGVDSAVY
-684 FPDQRLNFRS
+684 FPDQHINFRS
-694 VTPAKQPESMNLK
+694 VTPARQPESMNLK

-760 NELPFHRPRP
+760 NELPFHRPPP
-770 HVVRGR
+770 HMVRGR

-795 LEADGLSDKSSHS
+795 SEADGLSDRSSHS
-808 GQGALNYESAPQGN
+808 GQGALNCESGPQGN

-832 RKVKKPKE
+832 RKVKKTKE

-849 FKVKEKKQKE
+849 LKVKEKKQKE

-864 ERKIKR
+864 ERKIKK

-886 GGKADQKGP
+886 SGKAEQKGP
-895 LKHGGLR
+895 PKQGGLR

-931 IDYAAGAIGSLH
+931 IDYATGAIGSLH
-943 DMDDDEMDPNYA
+943 DMDDDEVDPNYA
-955 RVNHFRESC
+955 RVNHFREPC
-964 ASANVYRSPSPPRAG
+964 TSANVYRSPSPPRAG

-990 SPERDHLEGLYAK
+990 SPDRDHLESLYAK
-1003 VNKPYHPPVPVDS
+1003 VNKPYHPPVPADS
-1016 GRSMSGSTDR
+1016 GRSMSGSADR

-1038 REAFALYE
+1038 REGFALYE
-1046 DNEGR
+1046 DDEGR

-1057 LHWNCFWNSSTEET
+1057 LHW
-1071 SISLARAS
+1071 
-1079 QRITEMTPTEQE
+1079 
-1091 RDSLQ
+1091 
-1096 VSGKGPDGNAHNLRF
+1096 VSGKGPDGNTHNLRF
-1111 EGLERQ
+1111 EGMERQ

-1136 PRGLYKERELPYY
+1136 SRGLYKERELPYY

-1165 PDLRIT
+1165 PDLRVT

-1212 RPVPRG
+1212 RPGPRG
-1218 GSPDQ
+1218 SSPDQ
-1223 YPYRMQDPRQKN
+1223 YPYRTQDPRQKN

>member
-114 AFKPVGGEI
+114 AFKPIGGEI

-140 SSDPAPSPPA
+140 SSDPAPGPPA

-167 IPNSTQD
+167 ILDSTQN

-179 VMNGVQTELLTS
+179 VMNGVQTEPLTS
-191 PKTMDALSNMTR
+191 PKTKDALSDMTR

-255 VRINSVDLVDKTFA
+255 VKINNVDLVDKTFA

-313 ILRTKVSPPV
+313 ILRTKLPPPV
-323 HGKSGIKTV
+323 HGISGIKTI
-332 NLTGTSSPEEDASTS
+332 NLTGTGSPEEDALTS

-538 AFKDGRLQVNDQLI
+538 AFKDGRLRMNDQLI

-591 RPGRPLEEPAE
+591 RPERPLEEPAE
-602 CGAFSKAC
+602 CGAFSKPC
-610 FENCQNAAT
+610 FENCQNTIT
-619 TSRRNDNST
+619 TSRRNDNSSL
-628 VHPFGTYSPQNKQ
+628 HPFGTYSSQDKQ

-647 NDRWAES
+647 SDGWAEAEV
-654 GGPPPPP
+654 PPSPP
-661 PHPVLELGLEDYSH
+661 PHPILELGTEDYSH
-675 SSGVDSAVF
+675 SSEVDSAVY
-684 FPDQRLNFRS
+684 FPDQHIHFRS
-694 VTPAKQPESMNLK
+694 VTPARQPESMNLK

-725 GHKSDSPSKDF
+725 AHKSESPSKDF

-770 HVVRGR
+770 HMVRGR

-795 LEADGLSDKSSHS
+795 LEADRLSDKSSHS
-808 GQGALNYESAPQGN
+808 GQGALNCESAPQGN
-822 SELENAENKA
+822 SELEDAEQKA
-832 RKVKKPKE
+832 RKIKKPKE

-849 FKVKEKKQKE
+849 LKVKEKKLKE
-859 GNEDP
+859 ENEDP
-864 ERKIKR
+864 ERKIKK

-875 MLRFGKKKDDK
+875 MLRFGKKKDDR
-886 GGKADQKGP
+886 GGKAEQKGA

-931 IDYAAGAIGSLH
+931 IDYATGAAGSLH

-955 RVNHFRESC
+955 RVNHFREPC
-964 ASANVYRSPSPPRAG
+964 ASASVYRSPSPPRAG
-979 PLGYPR
+979 PLGYHR

-1003 VNKPYHPPVPVDS
+1003 VNKPYHPLVPVD
-1016 GRSMSGSTDR
+1016 RSYGYSLE
-1026 IQKLR
+1026 Q
-1031 KEYYQAR
+1031 
-1038 REAFALYE
+1038 
-1046 DNEGR
+1046 
-1051 ARPDYD
+1051 
-1057 LHWNCFWNSSTEET
+1057 EET
-1071 SISLARAS
+1071 LS
-1079 QRITEMTPTEQE
+1079 
-1091 RDSLQ
+1091 
-1096 VSGKGPDGNAHNLRF
+1096 
-1111 EGLERQ
+1111 
-1117 YASLP
+1117 
-1122 RGGPADPVDYLTAA
+1122 
-1136 PRGLYKERELPYY
+1136 
-1149 PGAHP
+1149 
-1154 VHPPKGSYPRP
+1154 
-1165 PDLRIT
+1165 
-1171 DLRYPQYY
+1171 
-1179 PPPPAPQHKGP
+1179 
-1190 FRQDVP
+1190 
-1196 PSPPQHHRV
+1196 
-1205 PAYPEMG
+1205 
-1212 RPVPRG
+1212 
-1218 GSPDQ
+1218 
-1223 YPYRMQDPRQKN
+1223 
-1235 PMTAAV
+1235 

>member
-114 AFKPVGGEI
+114 AFKPIGGEI

-140 SSDPAPSPPA
+140 SSDPAPGPPA

-167 IPNSTQD
+167 ILDSTQN

-179 VMNGVQTELLTS
+179 VMNGVQTEPLTS
-191 PKTMDALSNMTR
+191 PKTKDALSDMTR

-255 VRINSVDLVDKTFA
+255 VKINNVDLVDKTFA

-313 ILRTKVSPPV
+313 ILRTKLPPPV
-323 HGKSGIKTV
+323 HGISGIKTI
-332 NLTGTSSPEEDASTS
+332 NLTGTGSPEEDALTS

-359 GRKPSSPSLS
+359 GRKASSPSLS

-538 AFKDGRLQVNDQLI
+538 AFKDGRLRMNDQLI

-591 RPGRPLEEPAE
+591 RPERPLEEPAE
-602 CGAFSKAC
+602 CGAFSKPC
-610 FENCQNAAT
+610 FENCQNTIT
-619 TSRRNDNST
+619 TSRRNDNSSL
-628 VHPFGTYSPQNKQ
+628 HPFGTYSSQDKQ

-647 NDRWAES
+647 SDGWAEAEV
-654 GGPPPPP
+654 PPSPP
-661 PHPVLELGLEDYSH
+661 PHPILELGTEDYSH
-675 SSGVDSAVF
+675 SSEVDSAVY
-684 FPDQRLNFRS
+684 FPDQHIHFRS
-694 VTPAKQPESMNLK
+694 VTPARQPESMNLK

-713 LVPDESKVHSLA
+713 LE
-725 GHKSDSPSKDF
+725 SPSKDF

-770 HVVRGR
+770 HMVRGR

-795 LEADGLSDKSSHS
+795 LEADRLSDKSSHS
-808 GQGALNYESAPQGN
+808 GQGALNCESAPQGN
-822 SELENAENKA
+822 SELEGAEQKA
-832 RKVKKPKE
+832 RKIKKPKE

-849 FKVKEKKQKE
+849 LKVKEKKLKE
-859 GNEDP
+859 ENEDP
-864 ERKIKR
+864 ERKIKK

-875 MLRFGKKKDDK
+875 MLRFGKKKDDR
-886 GGKADQKGP
+886 GGKAEQKGP

-931 IDYAAGAIGSLH
+931 IDYATGAAGSLH

-955 RVNHFRESC
+955 RVNHFREPC
-964 ASANVYRSPSPPRAG
+964 ASASVYRSPSPPRAG
-979 PLGYPR
+979 PLGYHR

-1016 GRSMSGSTDR
+1016 GRPASGSTDR

-1038 REAFALYE
+1038 REGFTLYE
-1046 DNEGR
+1046 DDEGR
-1051 ARPDYD
+1051 ARLDYD
-1057 LHWNCFWNSSTEET
+1057 LHW
-1071 SISLARAS
+1071 
-1079 QRITEMTPTEQE
+1079 
-1091 RDSLQ
+1091 
-1096 VSGKGPDGNAHNLRF
+1096 VSGKGPDGNAHNVRF
-1111 EGLERQ
+1111 EGMERQ

-1122 RGGPADPVDYLTAA
+1122 RGGPADPIDYLTAT
-1136 PRGLYKERELPYY
+1136 PRALYKERELPYY

-1165 PDLRIT
+1165 PDLRVA

-1205 PAYPEMG
+1205 PAYQEMG
-1212 RPVPRG
+1212 RPGPHG

-1223 YPYRMQDPRQKN
+1223 YPYRPQDPRQKN

>member
-85 LHKIESPSGNPA
+85 LHKIESPSGNLT
-97 GRQSPDAFETE
+97 GQQTPDAFETE

-114 AFKPVGGEI
+114 AFKPIGGEI

-140 SSDPAPSPPA
+140 SSDPAPGPPA
-150 DAQPSASHPSG
+150 DAQPSASQSSG

-167 IPNSTQD
+167 TLDSTQN

-179 VMNGVQTELLTS
+179 VMNGVQTELLAS
-191 PKTMDALSNMTR
+191 PKTKDALSDMTR

-255 VRINSVDLVDKTFA
+255 VKINHVDLVDKTFA

-286 HVLPPQNREQYEKSV
+286 NVLPPQNRDQYEKSV
-301 IGPLNIFGNNDG
+301 IGPLNIFGDNDG
-313 ILRTKVSPPV
+313 VLRTKLPPPV
-323 HGKSGIKTV
+323 HGISGIKTAS
-332 NLTGTSSPEEDASTS
+332 LTGTGRPEEDASTS
-347 LQQSKSPRVPRL
+347 LQQNKSPRVPRL

-477 ELKGEPDCYALSLE
+477 ELKGEPDCYPLSLE

-538 AFKDGRLQVNDQLI
+538 AFKDGRLRMNDQLI

-591 RPGRPLEEPAE
+591 RPERPMEEPTE
-602 CGAFSKAC
+602 CGAFSKPC
-610 FENCQNAAT
+610 FENCPNAINA
-619 TSRRNDNST
+619 SRRNDNSPL
-628 VHPFGTYSPQNKQ
+628 HPFGTYSSQDKQ

-647 NDRWAES
+647 SDGWAEAEV
-654 GGPPPPP
+654 PPSPP
-661 PHPVLELGLEDYSH
+661 PHPVLELGTEDYSH
-675 SSGVDSAVF
+675 SSGVDSAVY
-684 FPDQRLNFRS
+684 FPDQHTHFRS
-694 VTPAKQPESMNLK
+694 VTPARQPESMNLK

-725 GHKSDSPSKDF
+725 DHKSESPSKDF

-770 HVVRGR
+770 HMVRGR

-795 LEADGLSDKSSHS
+795 LEADGLSDKSSRS
-808 GQGALNYESAPQGN
+808 GQGALNCEAAPQGS
-822 SELENAENKA
+822 SELEDVENKA
-832 RKVKKPKE
+832 RKIKKPKE

-849 FKVKEKKQKE
+849 MKVKEKKLKE
-859 GNEDP
+859 ENGDP
-864 ERKIKR
+864 ERKIKK

-886 GGKADQKGP
+886 GGKAEQKGTR
-895 LKHGGLR
+895 KHGSLR

-931 IDYAAGAIGSLH
+931 IDYATGGIGSLH

-955 RVNHFRESC
+955 RVNHFREPC

-1003 VNKPYHPPVPVDS
+1003 VNKPFHPPMPVDS
-1016 GRSMSGSTDR
+1016 GRPPSGSTDR

-1038 REAFALYE
+1038 REGFTLYE
-1046 DNEGR
+1046 DDEGR
-1051 ARPDYD
+1051 ARLDYD
-1057 LHWNCFWNSSTEET
+1057 FHW
-1071 SISLARAS
+1071 
-1079 QRITEMTPTEQE
+1079 
-1091 RDSLQ
+1091 
-1096 VSGKGPDGNAHNLRF
+1096 VSGKGPDGNAHNIRF
-1111 EGLERQ
+1111 EGMERQ

-1122 RGGPADPVDYLTAA
+1122 RGGPADPIDYLTAT

-1149 PGAHP
+1149 QGAHP

-1165 PDLRIT
+1165 PDLRLA

-1196 PSPPQHHRV
+1196 PSPPQHPRV
-1205 PAYPEMG
+1205 PAYQEMG
-1212 RPVPRG
+1212 RPGPRG

-1223 YPYRMQDPRQKN
+1223 YPYRAQDPRQKN

>member
-114 AFKPVGGEI
+114 AFKPIGGEI

-140 SSDPAPSPPA
+140 SSDPAPGPPA

-167 IPNSTQD
+167 ILDSTQN

-179 VMNGVQTELLTS
+179 VMNGVQTEPLTS
-191 PKTMDALSNMTR
+191 PKTKDALSDMTR

-255 VRINSVDLVDKTFA
+255 VKINNVDLVDKTFA

-313 ILRTKVSPPV
+313 ILRTKLPPPV
-323 HGKSGIKTV
+323 HGISGIKTI
-332 NLTGTSSPEEDASTS
+332 NLTGTGSPEEDALTS

-359 GRKPSSPSLS
+359 GRKASSPSLS

-538 AFKDGRLQVNDQLI
+538 AFKDGRLRMNDQLI

-591 RPGRPLEEPAE
+591 RPERPLEEPAE
-602 CGAFSKAC
+602 CGAFSKPC
-610 FENCQNAAT
+610 FENCQNTIT
-619 TSRRNDNST
+619 TSRRNDNSSL
-628 VHPFGTYSPQNKQ
+628 HPFGTYSSQDKQ

-647 NDRWAES
+647 SDGWAEAEV
-654 GGPPPPP
+654 PPSPP
-661 PHPVLELGLEDYSH
+661 PHPILELGTEDYSH
-675 SSGVDSAVF
+675 SSEVDSAVY
-684 FPDQRLNFRS
+684 FPDQHIHFRS
-694 VTPAKQPESMNLK
+694 VTPARQPESMNLK

-725 GHKSDSPSKDF
+725 AHKSESPSKDF

-770 HVVRGR
+770 HMVRGR

-795 LEADGLSDKSSHS
+795 LEADRLSDKSSHS
-808 GQGALNYESAPQGN
+808 GQGALNCESAPQGN
-822 SELENAENKA
+822 SELEGAEQKA
-832 RKVKKPKE
+832 RKIKKPKE

-849 FKVKEKKQKE
+849 LKVKEKKLKE
-859 GNEDP
+859 ENEDP
-864 ERKIKR
+864 ERKIKK

-875 MLRFGKKKDDK
+875 MLRFGKKKDDR
-886 GGKADQKGP
+886 GGKAEQKGP

-931 IDYAAGAIGSLH
+931 IDYATGAAGSLH

-955 RVNHFRESC
+955 RVNHFREPC
-964 ASANVYRSPSPPRAG
+964 ASASVYRSPSPPRAG
-979 PLGYPR
+979 PLGYHR

-1016 GRSMSGSTDR
+1016 GRPASGSTDR

-1038 REAFALYE
+1038 REGFTLYE
-1046 DNEGR
+1046 DDEGR
-1051 ARPDYD
+1051 ARLDYD
-1057 LHWNCFWNSSTEET
+1057 LHWEGG
-1071 SISLARAS
+1071 
-1079 QRITEMTPTEQE
+1079 
-1091 RDSLQ
+1091 
-1096 VSGKGPDGNAHNLRF
+1096 GKATIINKTI
-1111 EGLERQ
+1111 Q
-1117 YASLP
+1117 
-1122 RGGPADPVDYLTAA
+1122 
-1136 PRGLYKERELPYY
+1136 
-1149 PGAHP
+1149 
-1154 VHPPKGSYPRP
+1154 
-1165 PDLRIT
+1165 
-1171 DLRYPQYY
+1171 Q
-1179 PPPPAPQHKGP
+1179 
-1190 FRQDVP
+1190 
-1196 PSPPQHHRV
+1196 
-1205 PAYPEMG
+1205 
-1212 RPVPRG
+1212 
-1218 GSPDQ
+1218 
-1223 YPYRMQDPRQKN
+1223 
-1235 PMTAAV
+1235 

>member
-1 MKVTVC
+1 
-7 FGRTGI
+7 
-13 VVPCKEGQLRVR
+13 
-25 ELTQQALQRYL
+25 
-36 KTREKDPGYW
+36 
-46 VKIHHLEYTDGGI
+46 
-59 LDPDDVLADVVE
+59 
-71 DKDKLIAVFDEQEP
+71 
-85 LHKIESPSGNPA
+85 GNPA

-140 SSDPAPSPPA
+140 SSDPAPGPPA

-167 IPNSTQD
+167 TLDSTQN

-179 VMNGVQTELLTS
+179 VMNGVQTEPLTS
-191 PKTMDALSNMTR
+191 PKTKDALSDMTR

-255 VRINSVDLVDKTFA
+255 VKINNVDLVDKTFA

-313 ILRTKVSPPV
+313 PLRTKLPPPV
-323 HGKSGIKTV
+323 HGISGIKTI
-332 NLTGTSSPEEDASTS
+332 NLIGTGSPEEDALTS

-538 AFKDGRLQVNDQLI
+538 AFKDGRLRMNDQLI

-591 RPGRPLEEPAE
+591 RPERPLEEPAE
-602 CGAFSKAC
+602 CGAFSKPC
-610 FENCQNAAT
+610 YENCQNTIT
-619 TSRRNDNST
+619 TSRRNDNSSL
-628 VHPFGTYSPQNKQ
+628 HPFGTYSSQDKQ

-647 NDRWAES
+647 SDGWAEAEV
-654 GGPPPPP
+654 PPSPP
-661 PHPVLELGLEDYSH
+661 PHPILELGTEDYSH
-675 SSGVDSAVF
+675 SSGVDSAVY
-684 FPDQRLNFRS
+684 FPDQNIRFRS
-694 VTPAKQPESMNLK
+694 VTPARPPESMSLK

-725 GHKSDSPSKDF
+725 AHKS
-736 GPTLGLKKSSSLES
+736 
-750 LQTAVAEVRK
+750 
-760 NELPFHRPRP
+760 
-770 HVVRGR
+770 
-776 GCNESFRA
+776 
-784 AIDKSYDGPEE
+784 
-795 LEADGLSDKSSHS
+795 DGLSDKSSHS
-808 GQGALNYESAPQGN
+808 GQGALNCESAPQGN
-822 SELENAENKA
+822 SELEDAEHKA
-832 RKVKKPKE
+832 RKIKKPKE

-849 FKVKEKKQKE
+849 LKVKEKKLKE
-859 GNEDP
+859 ENEDP
-864 ERKIKR
+864 ERKIKK

-875 MLRFGKKKDDK
+875 MLRFGKKKDDR
-886 GGKADQKGP
+886 GGKAEQKGA

-931 IDYAAGAIGSLH
+931 IEYATGAIGSLH

-955 RVNHFRESC
+955 RVNHFREPC
-964 ASANVYRSPSPPRAG
+964 ASASVYRSPSPPRAG
-979 PLGYPR
+979 PLGYHR

-1003 VNKPYHPPVPVDS
+1003 VNKPYHPPVPADS
-1016 GRSMSGSTDR
+1016 GRPASGSTDR

-1038 REAFALYE
+1038 REGFTFYE
-1046 DNEGR
+1046 DDEGR
-1051 ARPDYD
+1051 ARLDYD
-1057 LHWNCFWNSSTEET
+1057 LHW
-1071 SISLARAS
+1071 
-1079 QRITEMTPTEQE
+1079 
-1091 RDSLQ
+1091 
-1096 VSGKGPDGNAHNLRF
+1096 VSGKGPDGNTHNIRF
-1111 EGLERQ
+1111 EGMERQ

-1122 RGGPADPVDYLTAA
+1122 RGGPADPIDCLTAA
-1136 PRGLYKERELPYY
+1136 PQALYKERELPYY

-1154 VHPPKGSYPRP
+1154 VHPPKGSYPHP
-1165 PDLRIT
+1165 PDLRVA

-1196 PSPPQHHRV
+1196 PSPPEHHRV
-1205 PAYPEMG
+1205 PAYQEMG
-1212 RPVPRG
+1212 RPGPRG

-1223 YPYRMQDPRQKN
+1223 YPYRAQDPRQKN